1 MRATRKRYDTL
12 QALLSPEANI
22 MARWKGEQRGSIKRT
37 ATGWH
42 GKWREYQERD
52 GAVEWRQTGWRKLCD
67 LADGKGRAIEVLNE
81 KLAVANGPA
90 AVPQGVATLAQ
101 FIEVRFRPDH
111 VASLKASGRDH
122 YEWALGHIVPE
133 LGHHRMREIS
143 QPMVQMWLTG
153 KVKKGLASQTIRHLR
168 NALSAVLGHAKGLG
182 MWRGDLPTDMVR
194 TPEVRHKAG
203 VALESEQVTALLCQL
218 AEPYRALVLPLAS
231 TGLRIGE
238 ALALDWEHCNIEES
252 VRRLGNSWLPGRTIA
267 VRRNWTHGEMGTLK
281 TNNSVRNVPVTDE
294 VAAALELH
302 REPGPW
308 GWLVFPNRCG
318 RPLDAHNIAARH
330 LKPACVAAGVPRIGW
345 HALRHTALTL
355 MDQQGMSATEK
366 RLIAGH
372 GSERVTERYTHGFLD
387 RARGLMPKVTSE
399 VVN

>member
-1 MRATRKRYDTL
+1 MTVRRKRYDTL
-12 QALLSPEANI
+12 QALLSPEAGT
-22 MARWKGEQRGSIKRT
+22 MARWRGEQRGSLKCT
-37 ATGWH
+37 KTGWH
-42 GKWREYQERD
+42 GKWREYVEVD
-52 GAVEWRQTGWRKLCD
+52 GAVEWRQTGWRKLCGRD
-67 LADGKGRAIEVLNE
+67 EGKARAIELLNE
-81 KLAVANGPA
+81 KLAIANGPA

-111 VASLKASGRDH
+111 VVTLKASGQDH
-122 YEWALGHIVPE
+122 YDWALGHIVPE

-143 QPMVQMWLTG
+143 QPMVQMWLNG
-153 KVKKGLASQTIRHLR
+153 KAKRGLASQTVRHLR
-168 NALSAVLGHAKGLG
+168 NALSAILRHAKGLG
-182 MWRGDLPTDMVR
+182 MWRGDLPTDLVR
-194 TPEVRHKAG
+194 TPEVRHAAG
-203 VALESEQVTALLCQL
+203 VALTAEQVTALLCQL
-218 AEPYRALVLPLAS
+218 GEPYRTLVLLLAS

-238 ALALDWEHCNIEES
+238 ALALDWEHVNLGEGI
-252 VRRLGNSWLPGRTIA
+252 RRLGNGWLPGRTIA
-267 VRRNWTHGEMGTLK
+267 VRRNWTHGALGTLK

-302 REPGPW
+302 VEPGPW
-308 GWLVFPNRCG
+308 GWLVFPNRKG
-318 RPLDAHNIAARH
+318 QPLDAHNIAARH

-387 RARGLMPKVTSE
+387 RARSLMPRVTSE